1 MFQILREFKIGRPQ
15 IVAGLM
21 LLAFLAQGLWVA
33 GSRKLSDLEYQ
44 YIASGFPQKPG
55 QTYRVTSPMTGYAA
69 AFPVR
74 VINAVKPMVP
84 DKMGSALAIP
94 RAWFLRLPFL
104 IFGTWLGGALWWVA
118 RRLFDDAGGYM
129 TLALYCSSPAM
140 IMVSSNIG
148 PEIIL
153 AWSSF
158 GLIYTA
164 IGVAHT
170 LYAPVRKWIPRTII
184 LGLAIGVSMA
194 TALWSFTLVLLALG
208 FMLYLAPGRRKAVL
222 AVIASASAIGVAVAG
237 FVVWLSGSTGW
248 ASRGLLTPHLSWE
261 LLYNLKFVFVDGY
274 VLSSSGLRDGLSIG
288 DINSYLFVLLFIAA
302 LTTYGSWKRARY
314 FGNTFPLVASFAV
327 VLVFALVPAIHVWEA
342 VLGLSFV
349 FLFIGGIAA
358 DVLESAPGGRL
369 TPILTAGFVLR
380 AVLGVVALGRWIQ
393 ASPR

>member
-1 MFQILREFKIGRPQ
+1 
-15 IVAGLM
+15 
-21 LLAFLAQGLWVA
+21 
-33 GSRKLSDLEYQ
+33 
-44 YIASGFPQKPG
+44 
-55 QTYRVTSPMTGYAA
+55 MTGCAA

-74 VINAVKPMVP
+74 VMNVVKPIVP
-84 DKMGSALAIP
+84 DKLGSALAIP
-94 RAWFLRLPFL
+94 RPWFLRLPFL

-140 IMVSSNIG
+140 IMASSNIG

-184 LGLAIGVSMA
+184 LGFSIGFAVA
-194 TALWSFTLVLLALG
+194 TAAWSFTLILLALG

-222 AVIASASAIGVAVAG
+222 AVIASASAIGVAVAA

-248 ASRGLLTPHLSWE
+248 ASRSLLTPHLSWE
-261 LLYNLKFVFVDGY
+261 LVYNLKFVFVDGY
-274 VLSSSGLRDGLSIG
+274 VLSSNGARAGLSIG

-358 DVLESAPGGRL
+358 DVLESPPGSPL
-369 TPILTAGFVLR
+369 TSILTAGFVLR
-380 AVLGVVALGRWIQ
+380 AVLGVIALGRWIQ